1 MTASTT
7 ETYTAKARSSQE
19 SKAIAIIGA
28 GIAGLS
34 AAWDLARAG
43 HSVTIYES
51 GQSVGGLA
59 AGFKDEGWD
68 WSLEKFY
75 HHWFET
81 DAELLKLAAEAG
93 LRDKI
98 IFPRPKTSYWLNGR
112 IYRSEMNASVL
123 KLPLSPVALL
133 RLGLAG
139 VFLKLTPWWQSLERV
154 TAEKWM
160 KMWMGRQVYET
171 LWRPLLIGKFGDRF
185 DKVNMAWMWARIK
198 ARSVRLG
205 TYQGGFQAFV
215 DNLAAAV
222 KAEGVEICLNRH
234 VTAISPSL
242 DGVELTLEDESRT
255 FDQVLTTTS
264 PKMLLNHT
272 QEIRDTAYGKQV
284 DALDS
289 IGAVCVVLAL
299 KRSLLTDGTY
309 WLNLPA
315 VSAKKTNNP
324 FPFLAL
330 VEHTNWMDK
339 AHYGDDI
346 LVYCGDYADPKHE
359 YFSLSD
365 ETLVDRFTAAL
376 PMINPSFDKSWIRKS
391 WVWRAP
397 YAQPVPGLNHSE
409 KIPDL
414 ETPVRGLWWAS
425 MSQVYPW
432 DRGTNF
438 AVEIGRRAARR
449 MLEQR

>member
-1 MTASTT
+1 MTEAPS
-7 ETYTAKARSSQE
+7 AANMPSRQD
-19 SKAIAIIGA
+19 SKVIAIIGA
-28 GIAGLS
+28 GVAGLS

-51 GQSVGGLA
+51 GASVGGLA
-59 AGFKDEGWD
+59 AGFKDEGWG

-81 DAELLKLAAEAG
+81 DADLLKLAAETG
-93 LRDKI
+93 LRDRI
-98 IFPRPKTSYWLNGR
+98 IFPRPKTSYWLDGK

-123 KLPLSPVALL
+123 KLPLSPLALL
-133 RLGLAG
+133 RLGLSG
-139 VFLKLTPWWQSLERV
+139 VFLKLTPWWQALERT
-154 TAEKWM
+154 TAQNWLKR
-160 KMWMGRQVYET
+160 WMGKQVYET

-205 TYQGGFQAFV
+205 TYQGGFQAFM
-215 DNLAAAV
+215 DALAAAV
-222 KAEGVEICLNRH
+222 KAQGVEICLNTR
-234 VTAISPSL
+234 VTSISPSA
-242 DGVELTLEDESRT
+242 DGVELALDSESRI

-264 PKMLLNHT
+264 PKLLLNHAPELLST
-272 QEIRDTAYGKQV
+272 PYGKQV
-284 DALDS
+284 NALDS

-315 VSAKKTNNP
+315 VSADKTKNP

-339 AHYGDDI
+339 KHYGDDV

-359 YFSLSD
+359 YFTLSD
-365 ETLVDRFTAAL
+365 EALVDRFTSAL
-376 PMINPSFDKSWIRKS
+376 PAINPAFDKSWIRKS

-397 YAQPVPGLNHSE
+397 YAQPVPGLNHSRN
-409 KIPDL
+409 IPDL
-414 ETPVRGLWWAS
+414 KTPIPGLWWAS

-438 AVEIGRRAARR
+438 AVEIGRRAARQ
-449 MLEQR
+449 MLERG